1 MEGTSMGVD
10 AWGYFLFFLLKIN
23 VTSKIDLNREI
34 SSVTVSFNKLWSK
47 LNNLDQ

>member
-10 AWGYFLFFLLKIN
+10 AWACFLFFLFKIN

-34 SSVTVSFNKLWSK
+34 STVIVSFKKLWSK
-47 LNNLDQ
+47 LSDLDQ